1 MRSFIHPL
9 RTAPG
14 RALRS
19 RILPVVAALTAAG
32 LLAGCSAPASAP
44 SPVSSSAAPPSAVA
58 PSAAAPSTACATAG
72 SVSEAVKATGAFGT
86 EPKVTLP
93 TITTVPATQRSVL
106 KAGSGPRIGQGD
118 SVRVAL
124 AVYDLKTGKKA
135 TATGFGGMNPQP
147 LTVDATQYLP
157 ALVQSIN
164 CGQAGS
170 RVAVAAPAADAFGAA
185 GNADLGIAAGDPVLF
200 VVDILDLLATVKDKA
215 AGTPKKLPA
224 GFPVVTLAAGGRPTV
239 RIPAAEQPTTLKI
252 AESKSGS
259 GDTVKS
265 GDTVTAQYQGVIWRT
280 GAVFDQSWGRA
291 PANFT
296 TDGVV
301 KGFATAMI
309 GHKVGSQ
316 VVAILPPAQGYGTA
330 GNAQAG
336 ITGTDDL
343 VFVIDIL
350 ATTHAG

>member
-1 MRSFIHPL
+1 MRSFI
-9 RTAPG
+9 
-14 RALRS
+14 RAS
-19 RILPVVAALTAAG
+19 RILPSAAVLTVAA
-32 LLAGCSAPASAP
+32 LLAGCSSPASAP
-44 SPVSSSAAPPSAVA
+44 APASSSAAPPSAAA
-58 PSAAAPSTACATAG
+58 PSASAPSTACASAG
-72 SVSEAVKATGAFGT
+72 SVSEAVKASGAFGT
-86 EPKVTLP
+86 EPTVTLP
-93 TITTVPATQRSVL
+93 TVTTVPSTQRSVL
-106 KAGSGPRIGQGD
+106 TAGSGPRIGQGD

-124 AVYDLKTGKKA
+124 AVYDLKSRKKVTSTGY
-135 TATGFGGMNPQP
+135 GGKNPQP

-185 GNADLGIAAGDPVLF
+185 GNADLGIAAGDPVVF
-200 VVDILDLLATVKDKA
+200 VVDILDLLATAKDKA
-215 AGTPKKLPA
+215 TGTPKKLPV
-224 GFPVVTLAAGGRPTV
+224 GFPTVTLAASGRPTV
-239 RIPAAEQPTTLKI
+239 RIPAATQPTTLKI

-259 GDTVKS
+259 GDTVKA
-265 GDTVTAQYQGVIWRT
+265 GDTVTAEYQGVLWRT

-316 VVAILPPAQGYGTA
+316 VVAIIPPAQGYGTA
-330 GNAQAG
+330 GSAQAG
-336 ITGTDDL
+336 IKGTDDL

>member
-1 MRSFIHPL
+1 M
-9 RTAPG
+9 
-14 RALRS
+14 
-19 RILPVVAALTAAG
+19 
-32 LLAGCSAPASAP
+32 
-44 SPVSSSAAPPSAVA
+44 
-58 PSAAAPSTACATAG
+58 
-72 SVSEAVKATGAFGT
+72 
-86 EPKVTLP
+86 TLP
-93 TITTVPATQRSVL
+93 TVTTVPATQRSVL

-124 AVYDLKTGKKA
+124 AVYDLKSRKKVTSTGY
-135 TATGFGGMNPQP
+135 GGTNPQV

-170 RVAVAAPAADAFGAA
+170 RVAVAAPAADAFGAS
-185 GNADLGIAAGDPVLF
+185 GNAQLGIGAGDAVLF
-200 VVDILDLLATVKDKA
+200 VVDIDAVLATAKDKA
-215 AGTPKKLPA
+215 TGTPKKLPA
-224 GFPVVTLAAGGRPTV
+224 GFPTVTLAATGQPTI
-239 RIPAAEQPTTLKI
+239 RIPAATQPTTLKI

-259 GDTVKS
+259 GDTVKA
-265 GDTVTAQYQGVIWRT
+265 GDNVTAQYQGVIWRT

-301 KGFATAMI
+301 KGFGTALI
-309 GHKVGSQ
+309 GRKVGSQ
-316 VVAILPPAQGYGTA
+316 VVAIIPPAQGYGTA

-336 ITGTDDL
+336 IKGTDDL